1 MVGLKHALPFPP
13 GVPHRAPRRG
23 HIQPEPGAGPRGQVG
38 AHLMRFCRPCLLEFL
53 RRIALVMVAEPRRA
67 GSRCRPLPSAAGS
80 RPALRAPAAPSP
92 PSGSSAAGF
101 LLFLLAPPAPHPRL
115 ASSTSTSSSS
125 SPSASWKCHGRIS
138 GSAAAGGPR
147 STKPG
152 APHSPARGILSWL

>member
-1 MVGLKHALPFPP
+1 MVGAKDAPLP
-13 GVPHRAPRRG
+13 PRRPSARA
-23 HIQPEPGAGPRGQVG
+23 HPAGDP
-38 AHLMRFCRPCLLEFL
+38 
-53 RRIALVMVAEPRRA
+53 RA
-67 GSRCRPLPSAAGS
+67 GGRSPDEVLQALLAGIPPQDRAGHGGRAEASRVPLPPPPQRRRS
-80 RPALRAPAAPSP
+80 RPALRAAAAPSP

-115 ASSTSTSSSS
+115 VSSTSTSSSS

-152 APHSPARGILSWL
+152 APHSPARGILCWL

>member
-1 MVGLKHALPFPP
+1 MVGVKHTPSPP
-13 GVPHRAPRRG
+13 RGPPPRPSARAHPA
-23 HIQPEPGAGPRGQVG
+23 GARSGSRGQVG

-53 RRIALVMVAEPRRA
+53 LRIALVMVAEARA

-115 ASSTSTSSSS
+115 VSSTSTSSSS
-125 SPSASWKCHGRIS
+125 SPSASWKCHGGIS
-138 GSAAAGGPR
+138 GGAAAGGPR
-147 STKPG
+147 GTKPG
-152 APHSPARGILSWL
+152 APRSPARGILSWL